1 MRNGG
6 DVFSQTKKAKEEFD
20 LPGAFHG
27 TSGFHGR
34 FAVRAI
40 VRKSGKSAAIGL
52 DESAGGRASYA
63 SSSQKRMRLSTFLS
77 ILMPRGMGQLA
88 ALVSIAMIVLSGG
101 LQAQDFEGKT
111 ISQVVIRYRGAKTVN
126 EDVLRNQM
134 ISKAGSP
141 YRAENLDKDITA
153 LYESGLVDDVRF
165 LAEPVGEGVNLIAEV
180 ATRPLRGG
188 VGFIGNTVFSD
199 QKLAKETKL
208 KSGGVMSDAE
218 ILEARRNIEKYYQGH
233 GYPDITVSHRMQ
245 PTGQEGLADLIF
257 VIDEGTKNEVRK
269 IRFEGNTVF
278 TDPELRKEMK
288 TKEKGW
294 FSWLT
299 KSGRIESD
307 QLDKDLDAIL
317 DYYRSKGYL
326 RASCPG
332 IRREPV
338 KDGRVDLIIP
348 ISEGEKYTVAGVGFG
363 KMTVFKPEE
372 LYPALTLNANDAY
385 NSKKMRADIT
395 MIRSYYGSRGYAD
408 ATVNPDIRDAGPNR
422 VTIIYRITEGSRF
435 RVGRVNIAGNTKTK
449 DKVIRREIPLK
460 PGDMF
465 NSVEL
470 ETTKARL
477 ENLQYFSD
485 VQTTG
490 SPAGS
495 GYRDVNV
502 LVEEKATGSV
512 GVGLG
517 FSSIDS
523 IVGFL
528 TLEQSN
534 FDLFHPWNFTGGGQ
548 RFAMNLRLGSE
559 RSEASVSLVE
569 PWFLD
574 QQLALGG
581 ELFYKQSTYFSD
593 YYEQTNAGAAV
604 SLRKP
609 LGAKGSI
616 KGELRVENVEIDS
629 DVDDDDYINRNFPG
643 DNGDNSQLSQEN
655 IGGDFLRSALSVNY
669 VYDSRDSSIQPRSGH
684 KVDLGLTYAG
694 LGGDVET
701 VTLSAQGQKYWNLKW
716 DTILSLNGELAFVDG
731 SGEIPIFERM
741 FLGGGRTLRGF
752 EFRDVG
758 PRDTGYTDEVYGGN
772 SLGYVTLEYTVPI
785 IETVRAAVFYDT
797 GFVNADSW
805 DPSPSDLYSDVGVG
819 IRLKLPISPLPLALD
834 YAIPVSS
841 PDDEAD
847 KGGQFNF
854 YLNYQY

>member
-1 MRNGG
+1 MRNPSFPRLKMPNGIG
-6 DVFSQTKKAKEEFD
+6 RI
-20 LPGAFHG
+20 
-27 TSGFHGR
+27 TS
-34 FAVRAI
+34 FAMIAMF
-40 VRKSGKSAAIGL
+40 AL
-52 DESAGGRASYA
+52 AGG
-63 SSSQKRMRLSTFLS
+63 LH
-77 ILMPRGMGQLA
+77 
-88 ALVSIAMIVLSGG
+88 
-101 LQAQDFEGKT
+101 AQDFEGKN
-111 ISQVVIRYRGAKTVN
+111 ISQVTIRYRGPKTVN
-126 EDVLRNQM
+126 EEVLRNQM
-134 ISKAGSP
+134 VSKAGSP

-165 LAEPVGEGVNLIAEV
+165 LAEPVGGGVNLIAEV
-180 ATRPLRGG
+180 ATRPMRGG
-188 VGFIGNTVFSD
+188 VGFVGNTVFSD

-208 KSGGVMSDAE
+208 KARGVMSDAE
-218 ILEARRNIEKYYQGH
+218 ILEARQNIEKYYQGY
-233 GYPDITVSHRMQ
+233 GYPDVTVTHRIQ
-245 PTGQEGLADLIF
+245 GTGDEGVADLIF
-257 VIDEGTKNEVRK
+257 VIDEGSKNEIRK
-269 IRFEGNTVF
+269 IRFEGNTAF

-294 FSWLT
+294 LSWLT

-307 QLDKDLDAIL
+307 QLDKDIDAVL

-326 RASCPG
+326 RASCDG
-332 IRREPV
+332 VRREPV

-348 ISEGEKYTVAGVGFG
+348 ISEGEKYTVAGVSFG
-363 KMTVFKPEE
+363 SMSVFKPDE
-372 LYPALTLNANDAY
+372 LYPALTLNGNDAY

-408 ATVNPDIRDAGPNR
+408 AVVAPDISDAGPNR
-422 VTIIYRITEGSRF
+422 VSIKYRITEGSRY
-435 RVGRVNIAGNTKTK
+435 RVGKVNIAGNTKTK
-449 DKVIRREIPLK
+449 DKVIRREVPLK
-460 PGDMF
+460 PGDFF
-465 NSVEL
+465 NTVEL

-485 VQTTG
+485 VQASG
-490 SPAGS
+490 IPGGA
-495 GYRDVNV
+495 GYRDVDI

-548 RFAMNLRLGSE
+548 RFAMNLRIGSE
-559 RSEASVSLVE
+559 RSEASVSIVE

-574 QQLALGG
+574 RQLSLGT

-593 YYEQTNAGAAV
+593 YYEQTNAGGAV

-609 LGAKGSI
+609 LGDKSSI
-616 KGELRVENVEIDS
+616 KGELRMENVKIESEVDS
-629 DVDDDDYINRNFPG
+629 SDYSG
-643 DNGDNSQLSQEN
+643 NGANSELSEEK
-655 IGGDFLRSALSVNY
+655 IGGDFFRSALAVNW
-669 VYDSRDSSIQPRSGH
+669 VYDSRDSSILPRSGH

-694 LGGDVET
+694 LGGDVDT
-701 VTLSAQGQKYWNLKW
+701 ITFSAQGQKYWNLKW
-716 DTILSLNGELAFVDG
+716 DSILSLNGELAFVDG

-758 PRDTGYTDEVYGGN
+758 PRDTDYTEEVYGGN
-772 SLGYVTLEYTVPI
+772 SLGYVTVEYTIPV

-805 DPSPSDLYSDVGVG
+805 DPSPSDLYSDFGVG
-819 IRLKLPISPLPLALD
+819 IRLKLPISPMPLALD

-841 PDDEAD
+841 PDEEAD

>member
-1 MRNGG
+1 MRHIP
-6 DVFSQTKKAKEEFD
+6 SLT
-20 LPGAFHG
+20 
-27 TSGFHGR
+27 R
-34 FAVRAI
+34 
-40 VRKSGKSAAIGL
+40 
-52 DESAGGRASYA
+52 
-63 SSSQKRMRLSTFLS
+63 
-77 ILMPRGMGQLA
+77 LMPRGMGFLA
-88 ALVSIAMIVLSGG
+88 ALAFILSLSGS
-101 LQAQDFEGKT
+101 LHAQDFEGKN
-111 ISQVVIRYRGAKTVN
+111 ISQVIIRYRGPKSVN

-134 ISKAGSP
+134 TSKAGSP

-165 LAEPVGEGVNLIAEV
+165 LAEPVGDSVNLIAEV
-180 ATRPLRGG
+180 TTRPLRGG

-218 ILEARRNIEKYYQGH
+218 ILEARRNIEKYYQGY
-233 GYPDITVSHRMQ
+233 GYPDITVSHRIQ
-245 PTGQEGLADLIF
+245 ATEQEGIADLIF
-257 VIDEGTKNEVRK
+257 VIDEGSKNEVRK
-269 IRFEGNTVF
+269 IRFEGNSVF
-278 TDPELRKEMK
+278 TDNELRKEMK
-288 TKEKGW
+288 TKPKGW

-307 QLDKDLDAIL
+307 QLDKDLDAVL

-326 RASCPG
+326 RASSPG

-338 KDGRVDLIIP
+338 KDGRVDIIIQ

-372 LYPALTLNANDAY
+372 LYPALTLNTNDAY

-408 ATVNPDIRDAGPNR
+408 AVVSPDIRDAGPNR

-485 VQTTG
+485 VQATG
-490 SPAGS
+490 TPAGS
-495 GYRDVNV
+495 GYRDVDV
-502 LVEEKATGSV
+502 LVEEKPTGSV

-528 TLEQSN
+528 TLDQAN
-534 FDLFHPWNFTGGGQ
+534 FDLFNPWNFTGGGQ
-548 RFAMNLRLGSE
+548 RFSMNLRLGSE
-559 RSEASVSLVE
+559 RSEASISLVE

-574 QQLALGG
+574 RQLALGG
-581 ELFYKQSTYFSD
+581 ELFYKQNTYFSD
-593 YYEQTNAGAAV
+593 SYEQTNAGASI

-609 LGAKGSI
+609 LTAKSYI
-616 KGELRVENVEIDS
+616 RGEFKMENVEIDS
-629 DVDDDDYINRNFPG
+629 DVDANDTYPRGTRTTNDPDRT
-643 DNGDNSQLSQEN
+643 NGSNSQLSQEN
-655 IGGDFLRSALSVNY
+655 IGGDFLRSALGVNY
-669 VYDSRDSSIQPRSGH
+669 VYDSRDSSIEPRSGH
-684 KVDLGLTYAG
+684 KVDVGLTYAG
-694 LGGDVET
+694 LGGDVDT
-701 VTLSAQGQKYWNLKW
+701 FTLSALGQKYWNLKW
-716 DTILSLNGELAFVDG
+716 DTILSLSGELAFVDG

-758 PRDTGYTDEVYGGN
+758 PRDTGYTNEVYGGN
-772 SLGYVTLEYTVPI
+772 SLGYLTAEYTIPVI
-785 IETVRAAVFYDT
+785 DTVRAAVFYDA
-797 GFVNADSW
+797 GFVNEDSW
-805 DPSPSDLYSDVGVG
+805 DPNPGDLYSDVGLG
-819 IRLKLPISPLPLALD
+819 IRLKLPISPMPLALD
-834 YAIPVSS
+834 YAFPVTT